1 MADDENPLSDDRE
14 VDEEASDNPPGKGEH
29 DASFWKVQIEQSKT
43 AAEPQLNATD
53 EAVRE
58 YLGSYAPLQ
67 AANKKDRWNEV
78 RFPIF
83 WSSIRTMQP
92 ALYSQ
97 TPTPVGER
105 MLDDEDDPI
114 ARLASIMI
122 ERLAKYLIR
131 ATPFDRVEM
140 MTCTTFLWSGKVT
153 NKVCFYDESYDL
165 AEGKEKSVKVYYA
178 LSTDDQGNQDLV
190 SDEGQPLPDGVE
202 VFEDDKG
209 YYTEEPAEEFG
220 RKYIALEPVAY
231 NDILHSPQARH
242 WDEVDWLAFR
252 LLLNK
257 ADVKERFGT
266 EVAEDLTYSASLNEV
281 KEKDKKSET
290 RAESYAEVWEIWDR
304 QTKTVRY
311 VCDSYEDF
319 LEAPKDDPYGLPG
332 FYPCPPFM
340 LGTVGPDDLYPVPD
354 YIQLRPLILQLHAF
368 AKRLKRLI
376 KATQALG
383 IFDNTVTEL
392 TNLATE
398 ALDGDFIGV
407 QNFAQIMN
415 KGGLA
420 QIVQFFPTDVFATT
434 VQLMFQSMQQ
444 YEQMFNDIYG
454 IPDIIRGTSDP
465 NETAAAQQMKGRYA
479 SLRFSFMQRE
489 FQRLVRDD
497 IEIMCD
503 IALASFDDH
512 QLMEIMGYRFMDPN
526 DQPNFDLALT
536 LLRDP
541 VERIVRVSIQTD
553 STITMNEEADK
564 AQRKELADTIF
575 SGIQSFAPLIQQSPA
590 LGAALSSVVM
600 MLVRGERDGK
610 DTEEKLQKAFDQM
623 LQPPPPPPPPGP
635 DPTAMAQIASNE
647 KIEQAKL
654 NADMK
659 KEQMKI
665 MVDNSENHQDFAL
678 GQMKEQ
684 TGQMKAETDAK
695 FKMMDLQLQQ
705 AGMAQQN
712 QESAANIKKELLEM
726 QFNFKE
732 LQQDFALRK
741 AELQADIRK
750 ANQEGQ
756 LDKIKVALDAHAQVN
771 SQKLDAFNAK
781 LSGFT
786 AHQNAVHQSLDTLR
800 SASEERRADSQHLME
815 KHDQLHQH
823 VMGIADQVRANSETM
838 PLMQEPSQPKRKS
851 YEMQRD
857 KNGDLTRVIESE
869 V

>member
-1 MADDENPLSDDRE
+1 MADDENPLSDDRA
-14 VDEEASDNPPGKGEH
+14 VDESPADNPADEGGK
-29 DASFWKVQIEQSKT
+29 DAAFWKVQIEQSKR
-43 AAEPQLNATD
+43 AADPHLNATD

-105 MLDDEDDPI
+105 MLEDEDDNI

-122 ERLAKYLIR
+122 ERLAKYLMR
-131 ATPFDRVEM
+131 ATPFDRIEM
-140 MTCTTFLWSGKVT
+140 MTCTTFLWSGKAT

-178 LSTDDQGNQDLV
+178 LTTDDQGSQILV
-190 SDEGQPLPDGVE
+190 NDQGEQLPDGIE
-202 VFEDDKG
+202 VYEDEKG
-209 YYTEEPAEEFG
+209 YYTEESSAQYG
-220 RKYIALEPVAY
+220 RKYVSLEPVAY

-242 WDEVDWLAFR
+242 WDEVDWLGFK

-257 ADVKERFGT
+257 SDVKERFGA
-266 EVAEDLTYSASLNEV
+266 EVAELLVYSATLDQV
-281 KEKDKKSET
+281 KEKDKKQED
-290 RAESYAEVWEIWDR
+290 RVESYAEVWEIWDR
-304 QTKTVRY
+304 QRKEVLY
-311 VCDSYEDF
+311 VTDSYEDF
-319 LEAPKDDPYGLPG
+319 LEEPKPDPYGLPG

-376 KATQALG
+376 KATQSIG
-383 IFDNTVTEL
+383 IFDNTIDEL
-392 TNLATE
+392 KDLATD

-407 QNFAQIMN
+407 SNFAQIMN

-420 QIVQFFPTDVFATT
+420 QIVQFFPTDDIAKT
-434 VQLMFQSMQQ
+434 VQLMFQSMQA

-465 NETAAAQQMKGRYA
+465 NETAAAQQMKGKYA

-512 QLMEIMGYRFMDPN
+512 QLMEIMGYRFMDQT
-526 DQPNFDLALT
+526 DQPNFEIALT

-541 VERIVRVSIQTD
+541 VERVVRVSVQTD
-553 STITMNEEADK
+553 STITMNEESDQAHR
-564 AQRKELADTIF
+564 QELAQTVF
-575 SGIQSFAPLIQQSPA
+575 GGLQSMAPLIQATPA
-590 LGAALSSVVM
+590 LGAALCSVVM

-610 DTEEKLQKAFDQM
+610 ETEEQLEKAFQAM

-635 DPTAMAQIASNE
+635 TPDTVATLASQEKQTQMRIDGDSKREVIKAMTSNQE
-647 KIEQAKL
+647 NKSDTEVA
-654 NADMK
+654 
-659 KEQMKI
+659 QMKLQL
-665 MVDNSENHQDFAL
+665 DARF
-678 GQMKEQ
+678 KEL
-684 TGQMKAETDAK
+684 
-695 FKMMDLQLQQ
+695 DLQLQQ
-705 AGMAQQN
+705 AGLASDN
-712 QESAANIKKELLEM
+712 QEKQMSIKRDLLEM
-726 QFNFKE
+726 QFSFKE

-741 AELQADIRK
+741 SELMAEIK
-750 ANQEGQ
+750 KSTQEGQ
-756 LDKIKVALDAHAQVN
+756 LDKIKVALEAHNLAN
-771 SQKLDAFNAK
+771 SQKIDAFHAK
-781 LSGFT
+781 LAGFQ
-786 AHQNAVHQSLDTLR
+786 AHQNATHAALDTLR
-800 SASEERRADSQHLME
+800 SSSEERRNDSQHLMA

-823 VMGIADQVRANSETM
+823 VMDIAEGIRANRETM
-838 PLMQEPSQPKRKS
+838 PLMQPSVPNPKRKA
-851 YEMQRD
+851 YEMERD
-857 KNGDLTRVIESE
+857 KDGELTRVIESE